1 MNPELQQRIQNLMGD
16 NSQPNLVTTEM
27 PSESDFGQYSSVSV
41 LPKSDNNGLVEG
53 KDYVTV
59 GGQMFWPWELEGIM
73 GKDGAFDAK
82 AVNQFIESL
91 PQKPNLKELSSL
103 RDFANPPSSTREV
116 SNLMGATLSPM
127 KSGQFS
133 DREIDLY
140 RKSLGMAEGGEVGFD
155 PMRVPSID
163 KKDLTSSIN
172 TLMDQ
177 EVIDYD
183 MSGDRPLEEVEI
195 NLSPSE
201 RMNMILDQTGI
212 RSEEDLLKIEPYL
225 PDLGA
230 GASLQDRLSALP
242 LKALP
247 FIKKTLIGLNQSVA
261 DDAQALIKSK
271 SIPEALLNASK
282 FYPPTMKAGIAKDA
296 ISAGINALRKAEGG
310 EVSREEMMMQAM
322 EGEAEGQA
330 NPDEAIRSSIEE
342 LLAQASQTE
351 DPSERDQYLHLAEAA
366 EIGAEAPMAQAAKE
380 LAQAGRGEDTH
391 LAHLRAGEV
400 VIPPEAFEDEEFEG
414 LIEKKFRELD
424 IDPERMVV
432 GVGIASL
439 NPITG
444 LEEFGFFKKLA
455 RGVKKVVKKV
465 IKPLAKFAQFL
476 PPPVGPIAALANKAF
491 TVYDVAKGRA
501 SPLALLTMG
510 KGVPAGGGSGGISSL
525 FGGVK
530 EFVTKGADGVGLL
543 GNLNKGLG
551 SLFTGPGADKF
562 GRFGKLGDLVT
573 GPGADKIGRFGRLG
587 DFAGGIGD
595 ALGVTNYAGQ
605 AAQAGQFGQAVQAGQ
620 MQGAPKLIQV
630 GEGETPMDALTRSLG
645 EYAEGSPEHDFI
657 KESLDLLSMNNP
669 TATAGQFV
677 SDFNNQAMDFYNKYG
692 GQNVAGQNPS
702 GGLFSGGGADGKGN
716 FGLAGDLLG
725 GLTDKLGLTNYS
737 GNAGSGNRGFD
748 LGGLGGAGIAA
759 VLAKLAYDEAK
770 NRKGVQLTPAMTMS
784 RYGGYQLAKRDAEAA
799 GEAPPDR
806 KDFGM
811 MEDMPVLTG
820 GRKTP
825 VAEEPVAGM
834 RYGGEVIP
842 MQMRYGGMVPMAY
855 ATGGNVSTEDFKKK
869 NGKINGEGTE
879 TSDDIP
885 AMLSDG
891 EFVMTGRAV
900 RGAGSFD
907 MDSNN
912 GIITLTPKGGEDRD
926 KGTQLMY
933 EMMELFAEYADK
945 PKAKRVKAA

>member
-16 NSQPNLVTTEM
+16 NSLPNLVTTEM

-127 KSGQFS
+127 EAGQVS
-133 DREIDLY
+133 SKEMDLY
-140 RKSLGMAEGGEVGFD
+140 NKSLSM
-155 PMRVPSID
+155 
-163 KKDLTSSIN
+163 
-172 TLMDQ
+172 
-177 EVIDYD
+177 
-183 MSGDRPLEEVEI
+183 
-195 NLSPSE
+195 
-201 RMNMILDQTGI
+201 
-212 RSEEDLLKIEPYL
+212 
-225 PDLGA
+225 
-230 GASLQDRLSALP
+230 
-242 LKALP
+242 
-247 FIKKTLIGLNQSVA
+247 
-261 DDAQALIKSK
+261 
-271 SIPEALLNASK
+271 
-282 FYPPTMKAGIAKDA
+282 
-296 ISAGINALRKAEGG
+296 AEGG

-455 RGVKKVVKKV
+455 KSVKKVVKKV
-465 IKPLAKFAQFL
+465 VKPLAKFAQFL

-510 KGVPAGGGSGGISSL
+510 KGAPGGSLAQNFADVTKSAGSGGFFSSIGKGLGSLVKGGGADGIGNFGRLGDFAGAATKGIGGLFMGGGKDGIGNFGRLGDFAGGAGGLIS
-525 FGGVK
+525 GG
-530 EFVTKGADGVGLL
+530 GADGVG
-543 GNLNKGLG
+543 NL
-551 SLFTGPGADKF
+551 
-562 GRFGKLGDLVT
+562 
-573 GPGADKIGRFGRLG
+573 GRLG

-595 ALGVTNYAGQ
+595 ALGVTDYAGQ
-605 AAQAGQFGQAVQAGQ
+605 AVAQRDPYDVLDEVYQSEGDGSQGPTSVQQTILDMQAAGSTPEQILQALNQSGSQQQAQGGGTPQWLKTIGDYLGFGGKSGLEDVYGP
-620 MQGAPKLIQV
+620 G
-630 GEGETPMDALTRSLG
+630 TT
-645 EYAEGSPEHDFI
+645 
-657 KESLDLLSMNNP
+657 NP
-669 TATAGQFV
+669 I
-677 SDFNNQAMDFYNKYG
+677 S
-692 GQNVAGQNPS
+692 
-702 GGLFSGGGADGKGN
+702 GLFGGSGGGGFN
-716 FGLAGDLLG
+716 LG
-725 GLTDKLGLTNYS
+725 GV
-737 GNAGSGNRGFD
+737 
-748 LGGLGGAGIAA
+748 GGAGIAA

-770 NRKGVQLTPAMTMS
+770 DRKGVQLTPAMTMS

-806 KDFGM
+806 RDFGM
-811 MEDMPVLTG
+811 MEDMPVLSG
-820 GRKTP
+820 GRKTPVAEEP

-834 RYGGEVIP
+834 RYGGEVMP
-842 MQMRYGGMVPMAY
+842 MPMRYGGMVPMAY

>member
-16 NSQPNLVTTEM
+16 QPLPAPMEM
-27 PSESDFGQYSSVSV
+27 
-41 LPKSDNNGLVEG
+41 
-53 KDYVTV
+53 
-59 GGQMFWPWELEGIM
+59 
-73 GKDGAFDAK
+73 
-82 AVNQFIESL
+82 
-91 PQKPNLKELSSL
+91 
-103 RDFANPPSSTREV
+103 
-116 SNLMGATLSPM
+116 
-127 KSGQFS
+127 
-133 DREIDLY
+133 
-140 RKSLGMAEGGEVGFD
+140 
-155 PMRVPSID
+155 
-163 KKDLTSSIN
+163 
-172 TLMDQ
+172 
-177 EVIDYD
+177 
-183 MSGDRPLEEVEI
+183 
-195 NLSPSE
+195 
-201 RMNMILDQTGI
+201 
-212 RSEEDLLKIEPYL
+212 
-225 PDLGA
+225 
-230 GASLQDRLSALP
+230 
-242 LKALP
+242 
-247 FIKKTLIGLNQSVA
+247 
-261 DDAQALIKSK
+261 
-271 SIPEALLNASK
+271 
-282 FYPPTMKAGIAKDA
+282 
-296 ISAGINALRKAEGG
+296 AEGG

-330 NPDEAIRSSIEE
+330 DPNEAIRSSIEE
-342 LLAQASQTE
+342 LMMQASQAE
-351 DPSERDQYLHLAEAA
+351 DPAERDKYLHLAEAA
-366 EIGAEAPMAQAAKE
+366 EVGSQAPMGEMAIQ
-380 LAQAGRGEDTH
+380 LAQAGRGEDTA
-391 LAHLRAGEV
+391 LAHVRPGEV
-400 VIPPEAFEDEEFEG
+400 VIPPEAFEDPEFES
-414 LIEKKFRELD
+414 LIEKKFEELN
-424 IDPERMVV
+424 IDPARMVV

-465 IKPLAKFAQFL
+465 IKPLAKVAQFI
-476 PPPVGPIAALANKAF
+476 PGPWQPLAVLANKAF

-510 KGVPAGGGSGGISSL
+510 KGVPAGGGSSGIGSL

-605 AAQAGQFGQAVQAGQ
+605 AVAQRDPSDVLDEVYQSEGDGSQGPTSVQQTILDMQAAGSTPEQILQALNQSGSQQQAQGGGTPQWLKTIGDYLGFGGKSGLEDVYGP
-620 MQGAPKLIQV
+620 G
-630 GEGETPMDALTRSLG
+630 TT
-645 EYAEGSPEHDFI
+645 
-657 KESLDLLSMNNP
+657 NP
-669 TATAGQFV
+669 I
-677 SDFNNQAMDFYNKYG
+677 S
-692 GQNVAGQNPS
+692 
-702 GGLFSGGGADGKGN
+702 GLFGGSGGGGFN
-716 FGLAGDLLG
+716 LG
-725 GLTDKLGLTNYS
+725 GV
-737 GNAGSGNRGFD
+737 
-748 LGGLGGAGIAA
+748 GGAGVAA

-799 GEAPPDR
+799 GEAAPDR
-806 KDFGM
+806 RDFGM
-811 MEDMPVLTG
+811 MEDMPVLSG

-834 RYGGEVIP
+834 RYGGEVMP

-912 GIITLTPKGGEDRD
+912 GIITLTPSGGEDRD

>member
-127 KSGQFS
+127 EAGQVSGK
-133 DREIDLY
+133 EMDLY
-140 RKSLGMAEGGEVGFD
+140 NKSLSM
-155 PMRVPSID
+155 
-163 KKDLTSSIN
+163 
-172 TLMDQ
+172 
-177 EVIDYD
+177 
-183 MSGDRPLEEVEI
+183 
-195 NLSPSE
+195 
-201 RMNMILDQTGI
+201 
-212 RSEEDLLKIEPYL
+212 
-225 PDLGA
+225 
-230 GASLQDRLSALP
+230 
-242 LKALP
+242 
-247 FIKKTLIGLNQSVA
+247 
-261 DDAQALIKSK
+261 
-271 SIPEALLNASK
+271 
-282 FYPPTMKAGIAKDA
+282 
-296 ISAGINALRKAEGG
+296 AEGG

-322 EGEAEGQA
+322 EGEAEGQSD
-330 NPDEAIRSSIEE
+330 PDEAIRSSIEE
-342 LLAQASQTE
+342 LMMQASQAE

-366 EIGAEAPMAQAAKE
+366 EVGSQAPMGEMAIQ
-380 LAQAGRGEDTH
+380 LAQAGRGEDTA
-391 LAHLRAGEV
+391 LAHVRPGEV
-400 VIPPEAFEDEEFEG
+400 VIPPEAFEDPEFES
-414 LIEKKFRELD
+414 LIEKKFEELN
-424 IDPERMVV
+424 IDPARMVV

-455 RGVKKVVKKV
+455 KSVKKVVKKV
-465 IKPLAKFAQFL
+465 VKPLAKVAQFI
-476 PPPVGPIAALANKAF
+476 PGPWQPIAALANKAF

-501 SPLALLTMG
+501 NPLSLLT
-510 KGVPAGGGSGGISSL
+510 VAGPGAIGGSIGENIGAISKAGSGSFL
-525 FGGVK
+525 
-530 EFVTKGADGVGLL
+530 
-543 GNLNKGLG
+543 KGLG
-551 SLFTGPGADKF
+551 SLGKASFSSIGSSVGNIGKGIGGLFTGPGADK
-562 GRFGKLGDLVT
+562 
-573 GPGADKIGRFGRLG
+573 IGSFGRLG
-587 DFAGGIGD
+587 DFAGGISD
-595 ALGVTNYAGQ
+595 SLGFTNYADQVPQTFDEMYANASPEEQAYIDVELQSGLTQDEIMQRVSDYQ
-605 AAQAGQFGQAVQAGQ
+605 AAGLLPGSTNAA
-620 MQGAPKLIQV
+620 
-630 GEGETPMDALTRSLG
+630 GEGGSWFGGAKTPAAVKALEDML
-645 EYAEGSPEHDFI
+645 
-657 KESLDLLSMNNP
+657 K
-669 TATAGQFV
+669 GQ
-677 SDFNNQAMDFYNKYG
+677 G
-692 GQNVAGQNPS
+692 GS
-702 GGLFSGGGADGKGN
+702 GG
-716 FGLAGDLLG
+716 
-725 GLTDKLGLTNYS
+725 
-737 GNAGSGNRGFD
+737 RGFD
-748 LGGLGGAGIAA
+748 LGGIGGAGVAA

-799 GEAPPDR
+799 GEAAPDR
-806 KDFGM
+806 RDFGM
-811 MEDMPVLTG
+811 MEDMPVLSG

-825 VAEEPVAGM
+825 VAEEPVTGM
-834 RYGGEVIP
+834 RYGGEVMP

-891 EFVMTGRAV
+891 EFVMTGQAV

-912 GIITLTPKGGEDRD
+912 GIITLTPNGGEDRD

-945 PKAKRVKAA
+945 PKEKRVKAA

>member
-1 MNPELQQRIQNLMGD
+1 MALQ
-16 NSQPNLVTTEM
+16 
-27 PSESDFGQYSSVSV
+27 
-41 LPKSDNNGLVEG
+41 
-53 KDYVTV
+53 
-59 GGQMFWPWELEGIM
+59 
-73 GKDGAFDAK
+73 
-82 AVNQFIESL
+82 
-91 PQKPNLKELSSL
+91 
-103 RDFANPPSSTREV
+103 
-116 SNLMGATLSPM
+116 
-127 KSGQFS
+127 
-133 DREIDLY
+133 
-140 RKSLGMAEGGEVGFD
+140 
-155 PMRVPSID
+155 
-163 KKDLTSSIN
+163 
-172 TLMDQ
+172 
-177 EVIDYD
+177 
-183 MSGDRPLEEVEI
+183 
-195 NLSPSE
+195 
-201 RMNMILDQTGI
+201 
-212 RSEEDLLKIEPYL
+212 
-225 PDLGA
+225 
-230 GASLQDRLSALP
+230 
-242 LKALP
+242 
-247 FIKKTLIGLNQSVA
+247 
-261 DDAQALIKSK
+261 
-271 SIPEALLNASK
+271 
-282 FYPPTMKAGIAKDA
+282 
-296 ISAGINALRKAEGG
+296 
-310 EVSREEMMMQAM
+310 
-322 EGEAEGQA
+322 
-330 NPDEAIRSSIEE
+330 
-342 LLAQASQTE
+342 
-351 DPSERDQYLHLAEAA
+351 
-366 EIGAEAPMAQAAKE
+366 APMAQAAKE

-455 RGVKKVVKKV
+455 KSVKKVVKKV
-465 IKPLAKFAQFL
+465 VKPLAKFAQFL

-510 KGVPAGGGSGGISSL
+510 KGSPGGSIGQNFADVTKSAGSGGFFSSL
-525 FGGVK
+525 K
-530 EFVTKGADGVGLL
+530 
-543 GNLNKGLG
+543 KGLG
-551 SLFTGPGADKF
+551 SLVKGGGADQAGSF
-562 GRFGKLGDLVT
+562 GLLGDLVT
-573 GPGADKIGRFGRLG
+573 GKGADGIGSLGKLG

-620 MQGAPKLIQV
+620 MQGAPSLIQV

-716 FGLAGDLLG
+716 FGVAGDLLG

-748 LGGLGGAGIAA
+748 LGGIGGAGIAA

-806 KDFGM
+806 RDFGM
-811 MEDMPVLTG
+811 MEDMPVLSG

-825 VAEEPVAGM
+825 VAEEPVTGM
-834 RYGGEVIP
+834 RYGGEVMP
-842 MQMRYGGMVPMAY
+842 MRYGGMVPMAY

-891 EFVMTGRAV
+891 EFVMTGQAV

-912 GIITLTPKGGEDRD
+912 GIITLTPNGGEDRD

>member
-16 NSQPNLVTTEM
+16 QP
-27 PSESDFGQYSSVSV
+27 
-41 LPKSDNNGLVEG
+41 LP
-53 KDYVTV
+53 
-59 GGQMFWPWELEGIM
+59 
-73 GKDGAFDAK
+73 A
-82 AVNQFIESL
+82 
-91 PQKPNLKELSSL
+91 
-103 RDFANPPSSTREV
+103 
-116 SNLMGATLSPM
+116 PM
-127 KSGQFS
+127 
-133 DREIDLY
+133 E
-140 RKSLGMAEGGEVGFD
+140 MAEGGEVGFD

-282 FYPPTMKAGIAKDA
+282 FYPPIMKAGIATDA

-342 LLAQASQTE
+342 LMMQASQAE

-366 EIGAEAPMAQAAKE
+366 EVGSQAPMGEMAIQ
-380 LAQAGRGEDTH
+380 LAQAGRGEDTA
-391 LAHLRAGEV
+391 LAHVRPGEV
-400 VIPPEAFEDEEFEG
+400 VIPPEAFEDPEFES
-414 LIEKKFRELD
+414 LIEKKFEELN
-424 IDPERMVV
+424 IDPARMVV

-455 RGVKKVVKKV
+455 KSVKKVVKKV
-465 IKPLAKFAQFL
+465 IKPLAQVAQFI
-476 PPPVGPIAALANKAF
+476 PGPWQPLAVLANKAF

-543 GNLNKGLG
+543 GNLGKGIGSIFTGQGADKFGRFGKLG
-551 SLFTGPGADKF
+551 DLVTGPGADGFGRFGKLGDLVTGPGADGF

-605 AAQAGQFGQAVQAGQ
+605 AVAQRDPSDVLDEVYQSEGDGSQAPTSVQQTILEMKAAGSTPEQILQALNQSGSQQQAQGGGTPQWLKTIGDYLGFGGKSGLEDVYGP
-620 MQGAPKLIQV
+620 G
-630 GEGETPMDALTRSLG
+630 TT
-645 EYAEGSPEHDFI
+645 
-657 KESLDLLSMNNP
+657 NP
-669 TATAGQFV
+669 I
-677 SDFNNQAMDFYNKYG
+677 S
-692 GQNVAGQNPS
+692 
-702 GGLFSGGGADGKGN
+702 GLFGGSGGGGFN
-716 FGLAGDLLG
+716 LG
-725 GLTDKLGLTNYS
+725 GV
-737 GNAGSGNRGFD
+737 
-748 LGGLGGAGIAA
+748 GGAGIAA

-799 GEAPPDR
+799 GEAAPDR
-806 KDFGM
+806 RDFGM
-811 MEDMPVLTG
+811 MEDMPVLSG

-834 RYGGEVIP
+834 RYGGEVMP
-842 MQMRYGGMVPMAY
+842 MQMRYGGMVPMSY

-933 EMMELFAEYADK
+933 QMMELFAEYADK

>member
-16 NSQPNLVTTEM
+16 QP
-27 PSESDFGQYSSVSV
+27 
-41 LPKSDNNGLVEG
+41 LP
-53 KDYVTV
+53 
-59 GGQMFWPWELEGIM
+59 
-73 GKDGAFDAK
+73 A
-82 AVNQFIESL
+82 
-91 PQKPNLKELSSL
+91 
-103 RDFANPPSSTREV
+103 
-116 SNLMGATLSPM
+116 PM
-127 KSGQFS
+127 
-133 DREIDLY
+133 E
-140 RKSLGMAEGGEVGFD
+140 MAEGGEVGFD

-282 FYPPTMKAGIAKDA
+282 FYPPIMKAGIATDA

-342 LLAQASQTE
+342 LMMQASQAE

-366 EIGAEAPMAQAAKE
+366 EVGSQAPMGEMAIQ
-380 LAQAGRGEDTH
+380 LAQAGRGEDTA
-391 LAHLRAGEV
+391 LAHVRPGEV
-400 VIPPEAFEDEEFEG
+400 VIPPEAFEDPEFES
-414 LIEKKFRELD
+414 LIEKKFEELN
-424 IDPERMVV
+424 IDPARMVV

-455 RGVKKVVKKV
+455 KSVKKVVKKV
-465 IKPLAKFAQFL
+465 IKPLAQVAQFI
-476 PPPVGPIAALANKAF
+476 PGPWQPLAVLANKAF

-543 GNLNKGLG
+543 GNLGKGIGSIFTGQGADEFGRFGKLG
-551 SLFTGPGADKF
+551 DLVTGPGADEF

-605 AAQAGQFGQAVQAGQ
+605 AVAQRDPSDVLDEVYQSEGDGSQAPTSVQQTILEMKAAGSTPEQILQALNQSGSQQQAQGGGTPQWLKTIGDYLGFGGKSGLEDVYGP
-620 MQGAPKLIQV
+620 G
-630 GEGETPMDALTRSLG
+630 TT
-645 EYAEGSPEHDFI
+645 
-657 KESLDLLSMNNP
+657 NP
-669 TATAGQFV
+669 I
-677 SDFNNQAMDFYNKYG
+677 S
-692 GQNVAGQNPS
+692 
-702 GGLFSGGGADGKGN
+702 GLFGGSGGGGFN
-716 FGLAGDLLG
+716 LG
-725 GLTDKLGLTNYS
+725 GV
-737 GNAGSGNRGFD
+737 
-748 LGGLGGAGIAA
+748 GGAGIAA

-799 GEAPPDR
+799 GEAAPDR
-806 KDFGM
+806 RDFGM
-811 MEDMPVLTG
+811 MEDMPVLSG

-834 RYGGEVIP
+834 RYGGEVMP
-842 MQMRYGGMVPMAY
+842 MQMRYGGMVPMSY

-933 EMMELFAEYADK
+933 QMMELFAEYADK

>member
-16 NSQPNLVTTEM
+16 NSRPNLVTTEM

-127 KSGQFS
+127 EAGQVS
-133 DREIDLY
+133 DKEMDLY
-140 RKSLGMAEGGEVGFD
+140 NKSLSM
-155 PMRVPSID
+155 
-163 KKDLTSSIN
+163 
-172 TLMDQ
+172 
-177 EVIDYD
+177 
-183 MSGDRPLEEVEI
+183 
-195 NLSPSE
+195 
-201 RMNMILDQTGI
+201 
-212 RSEEDLLKIEPYL
+212 
-225 PDLGA
+225 
-230 GASLQDRLSALP
+230 
-242 LKALP
+242 
-247 FIKKTLIGLNQSVA
+247 
-261 DDAQALIKSK
+261 
-271 SIPEALLNASK
+271 
-282 FYPPTMKAGIAKDA
+282 
-296 ISAGINALRKAEGG
+296 AEGG

-322 EGEAEGQA
+322 GGEAQGQA
-330 NPDEAIRSSIEE
+330 DPNEAIRSSIEE
-342 LLAQASQTE
+342 LMMQASQAE
-351 DPSERDQYLHLAEAA
+351 DPAERDQYLHLAEAA
-366 EIGAEAPMAQAAKE
+366 EVGSQAPMGEMAIQ
-380 LAQAGRGEDTH
+380 LAQAGRGEDTA
-391 LAHLRAGEV
+391 LAHVRPGEV
-400 VIPPEAFEDEEFEG
+400 VIPPEAFEDPEFES
-414 LIEKKFRELD
+414 LIEKKFEELN
-424 IDPERMVV
+424 IDPARMVV

-455 RGVKKVVKKV
+455 KSVKKVVKKV
-465 IKPLAKFAQFL
+465 IKPLAQVAQFI
-476 PPPVGPIAALANKAF
+476 PGPWQPIAALANKAF

-501 SPLALLTMG
+501 NPLSLLT
-510 KGVPAGGGSGGISSL
+510 VAGPGAIGGSIGENIGAISKAGSGSFL
-525 FGGVK
+525 
-530 EFVTKGADGVGLL
+530 
-543 GNLNKGLG
+543 KGLG
-551 SLFTGPGADKF
+551 SLGKASFSSIGSSVGNIGKGIGGLFTGGGKDGIGKF
-562 GRFGKLGDLVT
+562 GR
-573 GPGADKIGRFGRLG
+573 IG
-587 DFAGGIGD
+587 DFAGGISDSLGMTDYASQAAERSAVDTISNFLTENPDKYD
-595 ALGVTNYAGQ
+595 AINEMYAKGMTDEQISQKLLGQ
-605 AAQAGQFGQAVQAGQ
+605 AAERSAAESISKFLTEN
-620 MQGAPKLIQV
+620 PDKY
-630 GEGETPMDALTRSLG
+630 DAINEMYS
-645 EYAEGSPEHDFI
+645 
-657 KESLDLLSMNNP
+657 
-669 TATAGQFV
+669 
-677 SDFNNQAMDFYNKYG
+677 
-692 GQNVAGQNPS
+692 
-702 GGLFSGGGADGKGN
+702 KGMT
-716 FGLAGDLLG
+716 DEQISQQLLG
-725 GLTDKLGLTNYS
+725 GSAQVDQGGSWFGGAKTPAAVKAIEDILKGQRGS
-737 GNAGSGNRGFD
+737 GSGNGGFN

-799 GEAPPDR
+799 GEAAPDR
-806 KDFGM
+806 RDFGM
-811 MEDMPVLTG
+811 MEDMPVLSG

-825 VAEEPVAGM
+825 VAEEPVTGM
-834 RYGGEVIP
+834 RYGGEVMP
-842 MQMRYGGMVPMAY
+842 MQMRYGGMVPMSY

-933 EMMELFAEYADK
+933 QMMELFAEYADK

>member
-82 AVNQFIESL
+82 AANQFIESL

-127 KSGQFS
+127 EAGQVSGK
-133 DREIDLY
+133 EMDLY
-140 RKSLGMAEGGEVGFD
+140 NKSLSM
-155 PMRVPSID
+155 
-163 KKDLTSSIN
+163 
-172 TLMDQ
+172 
-177 EVIDYD
+177 
-183 MSGDRPLEEVEI
+183 
-195 NLSPSE
+195 
-201 RMNMILDQTGI
+201 
-212 RSEEDLLKIEPYL
+212 
-225 PDLGA
+225 
-230 GASLQDRLSALP
+230 
-242 LKALP
+242 
-247 FIKKTLIGLNQSVA
+247 
-261 DDAQALIKSK
+261 
-271 SIPEALLNASK
+271 
-282 FYPPTMKAGIAKDA
+282 
-296 ISAGINALRKAEGG
+296 AEGG

-322 EGEAEGQA
+322 EGEAQGQA
-330 NPDEAIRSSIEE
+330 DPNEAIRSSIEE
-342 LLAQASQTE
+342 LMMQASQAE
-351 DPSERDQYLHLAEAA
+351 DPAERDQYLHLAEAA
-366 EIGAEAPMAQAAKE
+366 EVGSQAPMGEMAIQ
-380 LAQAGRGEDTH
+380 LAQAGRGEDTA
-391 LAHLRAGEV
+391 LAHVRPGEV
-400 VIPPEAFEDEEFEG
+400 VIPPEAFEDPEFES
-414 LIEKKFRELD
+414 LIEKKFEELN
-424 IDPERMVV
+424 IDPARMVV

-455 RGVKKVVKKV
+455 KSVKKVVKKV
-465 IKPLAKFAQFL
+465 VKPLAKVAQFI
-476 PPPVGPIAALANKAF
+476 PGPWQPIAALANKAF

-501 SPLALLTMG
+501 NPLSLLT
-510 KGVPAGGGSGGISSL
+510 VAGPGAIGGSIGENIGAISKAGSGSFL
-525 FGGVK
+525 
-530 EFVTKGADGVGLL
+530 
-543 GNLNKGLG
+543 KGLG
-551 SLFTGPGADKF
+551 SLGKASFSNIGSSVGNIGKGIGGLFAGGGKDGIGKF
-562 GRFGKLGDLVT
+562 GR
-573 GPGADKIGRFGRLG
+573 IG
-587 DFAGGIGD
+587 DFAGGISDSLGMTDYASQAAERSAVDTISNFLTENPDKYD
-595 ALGVTNYAGQ
+595 AINEMYAKGMTDEQISQQLLGQ
-605 AAQAGQFGQAVQAGQ
+605 AAERTAAESISKFLTENPDKYDAINEMYSKGMTDEQISQQLFGGSAQVD
-620 MQGAPKLIQV
+620 QG
-630 GEGETPMDALTRSLG
+630 
-645 EYAEGSPEHDFI
+645 GSWF
-657 KESLDLLSMNNP
+657 
-669 TATAGQFV
+669 
-677 SDFNNQAMDFYNKYG
+677 
-692 GQNVAGQNPS
+692 
-702 GGLFSGGGADGKGN
+702 GGAKTPAAVKAIEDILKGQR
-716 FGLAGDLLG
+716 G
-725 GLTDKLGLTNYS
+725 S
-737 GNAGSGNRGFD
+737 GSGNGGFN

-806 KDFGM
+806 RDFAM
-811 MEDMPVLTG
+811 MEDMPVLSG
-820 GRKTP
+820 GRKRPEDSAYGFGESQNEMEVNNPT
-825 VAEEPVAGM
+825 EEPVTGM
-834 RYGGEVIP
+834 RYGGEVMP
-842 MQMRYGGMVPMAY
+842 MQMRYGGMVPMSY

-891 EFVMTGRAV
+891 EFVMTGQAV

-912 GIITLTPKGGEDRD
+912 GIITLTPNGGEDRD

>member
-16 NSQPNLVTTEM
+16 NSLPNLVTTEM

-127 KSGQFS
+127 EAGQVS
-133 DREIDLY
+133 SKEMDLY
-140 RKSLGMAEGGEVGFD
+140 NKSLSM
-155 PMRVPSID
+155 
-163 KKDLTSSIN
+163 
-172 TLMDQ
+172 
-177 EVIDYD
+177 
-183 MSGDRPLEEVEI
+183 
-195 NLSPSE
+195 
-201 RMNMILDQTGI
+201 
-212 RSEEDLLKIEPYL
+212 
-225 PDLGA
+225 
-230 GASLQDRLSALP
+230 
-242 LKALP
+242 
-247 FIKKTLIGLNQSVA
+247 
-261 DDAQALIKSK
+261 
-271 SIPEALLNASK
+271 
-282 FYPPTMKAGIAKDA
+282 
-296 ISAGINALRKAEGG
+296 AEGG

-455 RGVKKVVKKV
+455 KSVKKVVKKV
-465 IKPLAKFAQFL
+465 VKPLAKFAQFL

-510 KGVPAGGGSGGISSL
+510 KGAPGGSLAQNFADVTKSAGSGGFFSSIGKGLGSLVKGGGADGIGNFGRLGDFAGGATKGIGGLFMGGGKDGIGNFGRLGDFAGGAGGLIS
-525 FGGVK
+525 GG
-530 EFVTKGADGVGLL
+530 GADGVG
-543 GNLNKGLG
+543 NL
-551 SLFTGPGADKF
+551 
-562 GRFGKLGDLVT
+562 
-573 GPGADKIGRFGRLG
+573 GRLG

-595 ALGVTNYAGQ
+595 ALGVTDYAGQ
-605 AAQAGQFGQAVQAGQ
+605 AVAQRDPYDVLDEVYQSEGDGSQGPTSVQQTILDMQAAGSTPEQILQALNQSGSQQQAQGGGTPQWLKTIGDYLGFGGKSGLEDVYGP
-620 MQGAPKLIQV
+620 G
-630 GEGETPMDALTRSLG
+630 TT
-645 EYAEGSPEHDFI
+645 
-657 KESLDLLSMNNP
+657 NP
-669 TATAGQFV
+669 I
-677 SDFNNQAMDFYNKYG
+677 S
-692 GQNVAGQNPS
+692 
-702 GGLFSGGGADGKGN
+702 GLFGGSGGGGFN
-716 FGLAGDLLG
+716 LG
-725 GLTDKLGLTNYS
+725 GV
-737 GNAGSGNRGFD
+737 
-748 LGGLGGAGIAA
+748 GGAGIAA

-770 NRKGVQLTPAMTMS
+770 DRKGVQLTPAMTMS

-806 KDFGM
+806 RDFGM
-811 MEDMPVLTG
+811 MEDMPVLSG
-820 GRKTP
+820 GRKTPVAEEP

-834 RYGGEVIP
+834 RYGGEVMP
-842 MQMRYGGMVPMAY
+842 MPMRYGGMVPMAY

>member
-1 MNPELQQRIQNLMGD
+1 
-16 NSQPNLVTTEM
+16 
-27 PSESDFGQYSSVSV
+27 
-41 LPKSDNNGLVEG
+41 
-53 KDYVTV
+53 
-59 GGQMFWPWELEGIM
+59 
-73 GKDGAFDAK
+73 
-82 AVNQFIESL
+82 
-91 PQKPNLKELSSL
+91 
-103 RDFANPPSSTREV
+103 
-116 SNLMGATLSPM
+116 
-127 KSGQFS
+127 
-133 DREIDLY
+133 
-140 RKSLGMAEGGEVGFD
+140 MAEGGEVGFD

-282 FYPPTMKAGIAKDA
+282 FYPPTMKAGIATDA

-322 EGEAEGQA
+322 EGEAEGQSDP
-330 NPDEAIRSSIEE
+330 NEAIRSSIEE
-342 LLAQASQTE
+342 LMMQASQAE

-366 EIGAEAPMAQAAKE
+366 EVGSQAPMGEMAIQ
-380 LAQAGRGEDTH
+380 LAQAGRGEDTA
-391 LAHLRAGEV
+391 LAHVRPGEV
-400 VIPPEAFEDEEFEG
+400 VIPPEAFEDPEFES
-414 LIEKKFRELD
+414 LIEKKFEELN
-424 IDPERMVV
+424 IDPARMVV

-465 IKPLAKFAQFL
+465 IKPLAKVAQFI
-476 PPPVGPIAALANKAF
+476 PGPWQPLAVLANKAF

-510 KGVPAGGGSGGISSL
+510 KGVPAGGGSSGIGSL

-605 AAQAGQFGQAVQAGQ
+605 AVAQRDPSDVLDEVYQSEGDGSQAPTSVQQTILEMKAAGSTPEQILQALNQSGSQQQAQGGGTPQWLKTIGDYLGFGGKSGLEDVYGP
-620 MQGAPKLIQV
+620 G
-630 GEGETPMDALTRSLG
+630 TT
-645 EYAEGSPEHDFI
+645 
-657 KESLDLLSMNNP
+657 NP
-669 TATAGQFV
+669 I
-677 SDFNNQAMDFYNKYG
+677 S
-692 GQNVAGQNPS
+692 
-702 GGLFSGGGADGKGN
+702 GLFGGSGGGGFN
-716 FGLAGDLLG
+716 LG
-725 GLTDKLGLTNYS
+725 GV
-737 GNAGSGNRGFD
+737 
-748 LGGLGGAGIAA
+748 GGAGIAA

-799 GEAPPDR
+799 GEAAPDR
-806 KDFGM
+806 RDFGM
-811 MEDMPVLTG
+811 MEDMPVLSG

-834 RYGGEVIP
+834 RYGGEVMP

>member
-127 KSGQFS
+127 EAGQVS
-133 DREIDLY
+133 DKEMDLY
-140 RKSLGMAEGGEVGFD
+140 NKSLSMAEGGEVGFD

-282 FYPPTMKAGIAKDA
+282 FYPPIMKAGIATDA
-296 ISAGINALRKAEGG
+296 ISARINALRKAEGG

-322 EGEAEGQA
+322 EGEAEGQSDP
-330 NPDEAIRSSIEE
+330 NEAIRSSIEE
-342 LLAQASQTE
+342 LMMQASQAE

-366 EIGAEAPMAQAAKE
+366 EVGSQAPMGEMAIQ
-380 LAQAGRGEDTH
+380 LAQAGRGEDTA
-391 LAHLRAGEV
+391 LAHVRPGEV
-400 VIPPEAFEDEEFEG
+400 VIPPEAFEDPEFES
-414 LIEKKFRELD
+414 LIEKKFEELN
-424 IDPERMVV
+424 IDPARMVV

-465 IKPLAKFAQFL
+465 IKPLAKVAQFI
-476 PPPVGPIAALANKAF
+476 PGPWQPLAVLANKAF

-510 KGVPAGGGSGGISSL
+510 KGVPAGGGSSGIGSL

-595 ALGVTNYAGQ
+595 ALGVTNYAQ
-605 AAQAGQFGQAVQAGQ
+605 
-620 MQGAPKLIQV
+620 
-630 GEGETPMDALTRSLG
+630 
-645 EYAEGSPEHDFI
+645 
-657 KESLDLLSMNNP
+657 
-669 TATAGQFV
+669 
-677 SDFNNQAMDFYNKYG
+677 QAMAQRDPSDVLDEVYQSEGDGSQAPTSVQQTILEMKAAGSTPEQILQALNQSGSQQQAQGGGTPQWLKTIGDYLGFGGKSGLEDVYG
-692 GQNVAGQNPS
+692 PGTTNPIS
-702 GGLFSGGGADGKGN
+702 GLFGGSGGGGFN
-716 FGLAGDLLG
+716 LG
-725 GLTDKLGLTNYS
+725 GV
-737 GNAGSGNRGFD
+737 
-748 LGGLGGAGIAA
+748 GGAGVAA

-799 GEAPPDR
+799 GEAAPDR
-806 KDFGM
+806 RDFGM
-811 MEDMPVLTG
+811 MEDMPVLSG

-834 RYGGEVIP
+834 RYGGEVMP

>member
-82 AVNQFIESL
+82 AVNQFVESL

-103 RDFANPPSSTREV
+103 RDFANPPSSTRED
-116 SNLMGATLSPM
+116 LMSAALSPM

-140 RKSLGMAEGGEVGFD
+140 RKSLGMAEGGEV
-155 PMRVPSID
+155 
-163 KKDLTSSIN
+163 
-172 TLMDQ
+172 
-177 EVIDYD
+177 
-183 MSGDRPLEEVEI
+183 
-195 NLSPSE
+195 
-201 RMNMILDQTGI
+201 
-212 RSEEDLLKIEPYL
+212 
-225 PDLGA
+225 
-230 GASLQDRLSALP
+230 
-242 LKALP
+242 
-247 FIKKTLIGLNQSVA
+247 
-261 DDAQALIKSK
+261 
-271 SIPEALLNASK
+271 
-282 FYPPTMKAGIAKDA
+282 
-296 ISAGINALRKAEGG
+296 
-310 EVSREEMMMQAM
+310 SREEMMMQAM

-330 NPDEAIRSSIEE
+330 DPDEAIRSSIEE
-342 LLAQASQTE
+342 LMMQASQAE

-366 EIGAEAPMAQAAKE
+366 EVGSQAPMGEMAIQ
-380 LAQAGRGEDTH
+380 LAQAGRGEDTA
-391 LAHLRAGEV
+391 LAHVRPGEV
-400 VIPPEAFEDEEFEG
+400 VIPPEAFEDPEFES
-414 LIEKKFRELD
+414 LIEKKFEELN
-424 IDPERMVV
+424 IDPARMVV

-455 RGVKKVVKKV
+455 KSVKKVVKKV
-465 IKPLAKFAQFL
+465 VKPLAKVAQFI
-476 PPPVGPIAALANKAF
+476 PGPWQPIAALANKAF

-501 SPLALLTMG
+501 NPLSLLT
-510 KGVPAGGGSGGISSL
+510 VAGPGAIGGSIGENIGAISKAGSGSFL
-525 FGGVK
+525 
-530 EFVTKGADGVGLL
+530 
-543 GNLNKGLG
+543 KGLG
-551 SLFTGPGADKF
+551 SLGKASFSNIGSSVGNIGKGIGGLFTGPGAD
-562 GRFGKLGDLVT
+562 DT
-573 GPGADKIGRFGRLG
+573 GSFGRLG

-605 AAQAGQFGQAVQAGQ
+605 VPQTFEEMYANASPQERAYMDVELQTGLTEDEIMQRVSYEQAAQTGQTLGRDPYDVLDEVYQSEGDGSQGPTSVQQTILDMQAAGSTPEQILQALNQRGNQQQAQ
-620 MQGAPKLIQV
+620 
-630 GEGETPMDALTRSLG
+630 
-645 EYAEGSPEHDFI
+645 
-657 KESLDLLSMNNP
+657 
-669 TATAGQFV
+669 
-677 SDFNNQAMDFYNKYG
+677 
-692 GQNVAGQNPS
+692 
-702 GGLFSGGGADGKGN
+702 GGGTPQWLKTIGDYLGFGGKSGLEDVYGPGTTNPLSGFFGGSGDGGFN
-716 FGLAGDLLG
+716 LG
-725 GLTDKLGLTNYS
+725 GV
-737 GNAGSGNRGFD
+737 
-748 LGGLGGAGIAA
+748 GGAGVAA

-806 KDFGM
+806 RDFGM
-811 MEDMPVLTG
+811 MEDMPVLSG

-825 VAEEPVAGM
+825 VAEEPVTGM
-834 RYGGEVIP
+834 RYGGEVMP
-842 MQMRYGGMVPMAY
+842 MRYGGMVPMAY

-891 EFVMTGRAV
+891 EFVMTGQAV

-912 GIITLTPKGGEDRD
+912 GIITLTPNGGEDRD

>member
-82 AVNQFIESL
+82 AVNQFVESL

-140 RKSLGMAEGGEVGFD
+140 RKSLGMAEGGEV
-155 PMRVPSID
+155 
-163 KKDLTSSIN
+163 
-172 TLMDQ
+172 
-177 EVIDYD
+177 
-183 MSGDRPLEEVEI
+183 
-195 NLSPSE
+195 
-201 RMNMILDQTGI
+201 
-212 RSEEDLLKIEPYL
+212 
-225 PDLGA
+225 
-230 GASLQDRLSALP
+230 
-242 LKALP
+242 
-247 FIKKTLIGLNQSVA
+247 
-261 DDAQALIKSK
+261 
-271 SIPEALLNASK
+271 
-282 FYPPTMKAGIAKDA
+282 
-296 ISAGINALRKAEGG
+296 
-310 EVSREEMMMQAM
+310 SREEMMMQAA
-322 EGEAEGQA
+322 EGVAQGQA

-510 KGVPAGGGSGGISSL
+510 KGAPAGGGSGGISSL

-543 GNLNKGLG
+543 GNVGKGLG
-551 SLFTGPGADKF
+551 S
-562 GRFGKLGDLVT
+562 LVT
-573 GPGADKIGRFGRLG
+573 GPGADALAVSAARRSLPELTNLAGSGRRLRTALAIWPFRRFCRRRWRIAFGGGDDAVGNFGRLG

-595 ALGVTNYAGQ
+595 ALGSLNYAGQ
-605 AAQAGQFGQAVQAGQ
+605 AAAQRDPYDVLDEVYQSEGDGSQGPTSVQQTILDMQAAGSTPEQILQALNQSGSQQQAQGGGTPQWLKTIGDYLGFGGKSGLEDVYGP
-620 MQGAPKLIQV
+620 G
-630 GEGETPMDALTRSLG
+630 TT
-645 EYAEGSPEHDFI
+645 
-657 KESLDLLSMNNP
+657 NP
-669 TATAGQFV
+669 I
-677 SDFNNQAMDFYNKYG
+677 S
-692 GQNVAGQNPS
+692 
-702 GGLFSGGGADGKGN
+702 GLFGGSGGGGFN
-716 FGLAGDLLG
+716 LG
-725 GLTDKLGLTNYS
+725 GV
-737 GNAGSGNRGFD
+737 
-748 LGGLGGAGIAA
+748 GGAGIAA

-806 KDFGM
+806 RDFGM
-811 MEDMPVLTG
+811 MEDMPVLSG

-834 RYGGEVIP
+834 RYGGEVMP

>member
-82 AVNQFIESL
+82 AVNQFVESL

-140 RKSLGMAEGGEVGFD
+140 RKSLGMAEGGEV
-155 PMRVPSID
+155 
-163 KKDLTSSIN
+163 
-172 TLMDQ
+172 
-177 EVIDYD
+177 
-183 MSGDRPLEEVEI
+183 
-195 NLSPSE
+195 
-201 RMNMILDQTGI
+201 
-212 RSEEDLLKIEPYL
+212 
-225 PDLGA
+225 
-230 GASLQDRLSALP
+230 
-242 LKALP
+242 
-247 FIKKTLIGLNQSVA
+247 
-261 DDAQALIKSK
+261 
-271 SIPEALLNASK
+271 
-282 FYPPTMKAGIAKDA
+282 
-296 ISAGINALRKAEGG
+296 
-310 EVSREEMMMQAM
+310 SREEMMMQAA
-322 EGEAEGQA
+322 EGVAQGQA

-510 KGVPAGGGSGGISSL
+510 KGAPGGSLAQNFADVTKSAGSGGFFSSIGKGLGSLVKGGGADGIGNFGRLGDFAGGATKGIGGLFMGGGKDGIGNFGRLGDFAGGAGGLIS
-525 FGGVK
+525 GG
-530 EFVTKGADGVGLL
+530 GADGVG
-543 GNLNKGLG
+543 NL
-551 SLFTGPGADKF
+551 
-562 GRFGKLGDLVT
+562 
-573 GPGADKIGRFGRLG
+573 GRLG

-605 AAQAGQFGQAVQAGQ
+605 AVAQRDPYDVLDEVYQSEGDGSQGPTSVQQTILDMQAAGSTPEQILQALNQSGSQQQAQGGGTPQWLKTIGDYLGFGGKSGLEDVYGP
-620 MQGAPKLIQV
+620 G
-630 GEGETPMDALTRSLG
+630 TT
-645 EYAEGSPEHDFI
+645 
-657 KESLDLLSMNNP
+657 NP
-669 TATAGQFV
+669 I
-677 SDFNNQAMDFYNKYG
+677 S
-692 GQNVAGQNPS
+692 
-702 GGLFSGGGADGKGN
+702 GLFGGSGGGGFN
-716 FGLAGDLLG
+716 LG
-725 GLTDKLGLTNYS
+725 GV
-737 GNAGSGNRGFD
+737 
-748 LGGLGGAGIAA
+748 GGAGIAA

-770 NRKGVQLTPAMTMS
+770 DRKGVQLTPAMTMS

-806 KDFGM
+806 RDFGM
-811 MEDMPVLTG
+811 MEDMPVLSG
-820 GRKTP
+820 GRKTPVAEEP

-834 RYGGEVIP
+834 RYGGEVMP
-842 MQMRYGGMVPMAY
+842 MPMRYGGMVPMAY